1 MKIVLLV
8 LWLCAVC
15 FSSVRWLHM
24 LQLNSYRAK
33 TQFRRFKETPDKLFC
48 LLPVLGAV
56 VFSLFGALWADI
68 VCAVFLA
75 ISCLTLFPR
84 KAKKPLV
91 YTGRV
96 KRMIA
101 TACVL
106 YALTAVGGYWVPL
119 IPMLAL
125 LVSPCMIMLANLCN
139 APIES
144 SVRKWY
150 INDAV
155 KKLKASPDL
164 LLLGVTGSY
173 GKTSVKSYLGQ
184 LLSVKFDTLI
194 TPESFNTPM
203 GVVRTVREHLRPT
216 HEVFVCEMGAR
227 HVGDIKELCDLVHP
241 MHGLITAIGEQHL
254 ETFKTRRNIIN
265 TKYELASSL
274 PENGK
279 LFLNGD
285 CETIMQNLPSRPY
298 ITYGLG
304 AHNHYRASDVSVS
317 LAGTEFT
324 VTAPNG
330 ESERYRMRL
339 IGGHSVFNVT
349 GAIAVCH
356 AFGIPLSSLQTAVRK
371 LAPVEHRMQL
381 LPGEITYIDDAY
393 NSNPAGCK
401 AALETLGMFDACKI
415 LVTPGMVELGDA
427 MDACNETFGR
437 QAAHVCDLCVLV
449 GEKQAVPIKRGLLA
463 EGYPEERIR
472 VVHTLQ
478 EGLAQAR
485 AFYSDKKKIVLLEND
500 LPDNY

>member
-1 MKIVLLV
+1 MKIVCLL
-8 LWLCAVC
+8 LWLTAVC
-15 FSSVRWLHM
+15 FASVRWFHM
-24 LQLNSYRAK
+24 LQLNSYRAR

-48 LLPVLGAV
+48 LLPVLGAL
-56 VFSLFGALWADI
+56 VFSFLHTLWAEI
-68 VCAVFLA
+68 ATALFLA
-75 ISCLTLFPR
+75 LAAFTLLPR

-96 KRMIA
+96 KRMLA
-101 TACVL
+101 TEALL
-106 YALTAVGGYWVPL
+106 YAVCAVLGYWFGFV
-119 IPMLAL
+119 PMLAL
-125 LVSPCMIMLANLCN
+125 LCSPLLAMLANLLN
-139 APIES
+139 SPIEA

-150 INDAV
+150 INDAR
-155 KKLKASPDL
+155 KKLRACPNL

-184 LLSVKFDTLI
+184 LLNVKYDTLI

-203 GVVRTVREHLRPT
+203 GVVRTVREHLKAT

-241 MHGLITAIGEQHL
+241 MHGLITAIGNQHL
-254 ETFKTRRNIIN
+254 ETFKTQENVVK
-265 TKYELASSL
+265 TKYELADSL
-274 PENGK
+274 PADGK

-285 CETIMQNLPSRPY
+285 CELILQNLPSRPY

-304 AHNHYRASDVSVS
+304 EQNHYHASDVAVS
-317 LAGTEFT
+317 LSGTEFT
-324 VTAPNG
+324 VHAPNG
-330 ESERYRMRL
+330 ESERFRMRL
-339 IGGHSVFNVT
+339 LGGHSVLNVT

-356 AFGIPLSSLQTAVRK
+356 TFGIPLSSLQGAVRK

-401 AALETLGMFDACKI
+401 AALDTLAMFDACRI

-427 MDACNETFGR
+427 MDACNEAFGR
-437 QAAHVCDLCVLV
+437 QAAPVCDLCVLV
-449 GEKQAVPIKRGLLA
+449 GEKQAEPIRRGLLA
-463 EGYPEERIR
+463 EGFPEDRIR

-478 EGLAQAR
+478 EGLAQVR
-485 AFYSDKKKIVLLEND
+485 AFYSEKKKIVLLEND